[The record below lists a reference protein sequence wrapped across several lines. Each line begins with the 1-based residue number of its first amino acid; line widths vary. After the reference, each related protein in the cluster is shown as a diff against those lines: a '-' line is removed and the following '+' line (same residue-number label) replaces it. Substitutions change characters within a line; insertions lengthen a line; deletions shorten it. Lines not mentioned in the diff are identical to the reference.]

1 MLDETP
7 KKLVR
12 TVLIVDDADSCAAVL
27 EITLNAIP
35 GINIVR
41 LSSGEEALRL
51 LDDPALHV
59 CAIVTD
65 LNMPTVDGF
74 ELISRV
80 RSDLR
85 YSKIPIVVVSGDV
98 DPGTPKRVDRLG
110 VEAFFAKPYSPAV
123 VRRSIQ
129 RLLDGAGE

>member
-1 MLDETP
+1 MRDDKP
-7 KKLVR
+7 SNRVR

-51 LDDPALHV
+51 LDDPTIDV

-65 LNMPTVDGF
+65 LNMPVVDGF

-85 YSKIPIVVVSGDV
+85 YSKMPIVVVSGDV
-98 DPGTPKRVDRLG
+98 DPGTPQRVDRLG
-110 VEAFFAKPYSPAV
+110 LEAFFAKPYSPAI
-123 VRRSIQ
+123 VRRSLQ